1 MDKKN
6 DEIKAES
13 ILGLL
18 KMKRTVSNRLS
29 RSKNYKYKSQYQLRV
44 LYRVYNVTPYPSS
57 ETRNDLGI
65 LLNMHPRSVQIWFQ
79 NTRQNS
85 KDGSGSIEFKQSGGQ
100 KSKEKDISATQLV
113 DFCIETNNQENSN
126 Q

>member
-6 DEIKAES
+6 DEAEAES

-18 KMKRTVSNRLS
+18 KMKRTMGDKQSQ
-29 RSKNYKYKSQYQLRV
+29 SKNYKYKSPYQLKV
-44 LYRVYNVTPYPSS
+44 LYRVYSVTPYPSS

-85 KDGSGSIEFKQSGGQ
+85 KDGSGSIEIKHGGQ
-100 KSKEKDISATQLV
+100 KSREKDISVSQLLE
-113 DFCIETNNQENSN
+113 FCIEKNKKESSN
-126 Q
+126 